1 MSRENIYF
9 LLLLLL
15 GIVLCV
21 FLGSK
26 YVSEGFTYGNKTI
39 KENFRNDDN
48 NVNDFKNGL
57 GSGSNNHYDNYNH
70 YTGTFTHIPN
80 GNTFYGENGGSVVV
94 NSNSDGSQTLQVR
107 LTSGQSPV
115 VYTSKPSSITNY
127 HRPESPITVPSMT
140 VPSFTVPSFTV
151 PSFTVPSFKTP
162 PFTPPSS
169 ISIMPLISSLINAP
183 PKKEGF
189 FSSANIFY
197 GPNGEI
203 ASLNS
208 SNGQPL
214 VQISTSSG
222 KYTYSQ
228 NNLADKHK
236 DITSTQY
243 YGSTGYPIQPKNIT
257 STVSQN
263 VNSNNLSNSYSN
275 IITNDYSN
283 SLPKG
288 IPKTQI
294 PPGQEDLYILKTQV
308 VPPVCPVCPACKQ
321 ISKIDKED
329 GQCPPCPPCGR
340 CNNISPLTYKAVP
353 NYSALDSSVVP
364 QPVLNDFSQFGM

>member
-1 MSRENIYF
+1 MTRENIYF

-15 GIVLCV
+15 GIVLCL

-39 KENFRNDDN
+39 KENFENDNKVDN
-48 NVNDFKNGL
+48 LSNGL
-57 GSGSNNHYDNYNH
+57 NNKLNTYYDNYNH
-70 YTGTFTHIPN
+70 YTGVSSHIPS
-80 GNTFYGENGGSVVV
+80 GNTFYGDNGGSVVV
-94 NSNSDGSQTLQVR
+94 NSNSDGSQTLQVT
-107 LTSGQSPV
+107 LSPGQPPV
-115 VYTSKPSSITNY
+115 IYTSKPSPITNY
-127 HRPESPITVPSMT
+127 PRPESPITVPSMT

-169 ISIMPLISSLINAP
+169 VSILPLISSLINAP
-183 PKKEGF
+183 AKKEGF
-189 FSSANIFY
+189 LNSTNIFY
-197 GPNGEI
+197 GPNGET
-203 ASLNS
+203 ASFSS
-208 SNGQPL
+208 SNGQPV

-222 KYTYSQ
+222 KYIYSHNGLHNKSQ
-228 NNLADKHK
+228 DH
-236 DITSTQY
+236 ISSTQY
-243 YGSTGYPIQPKNIT
+243 YGSTGYPIEPKNL
-257 STVSQN
+257 SLSD
-263 VNSNNLSNSYSN
+263 SNNNT
-275 IITNDYSN
+275 ITDYTSV
-283 SLPKG
+283 LPKG
-288 IPKTQI
+288 IPKSQI

-321 ISKIDKED
+321 ISKSDKED

-353 NYSALDSSVVP
+353 NYNALDSSVVP